1 MKLEKTKAKS
11 IKGKLKTVSS
21 NLGKVS
27 AHAIKT
33 LDRLEKG
40 EITLNQAKVAQR
52 LIADSIRAELGK
64 AMVDNQILTLDEV
77 KTITIEPS

>member
-1 MKLEKTKAKS
+1 MKLQRTKAKTT
-11 IKGKLKTVSS
+11 KGKLETVST

-33 LDRLEKG
+33 LDRLENG

-64 AMVDNQILTLDEV
+64 AMVDSQILTLDQP
-77 KTITIEPS
+77 KIITLKE

>member
-1 MKLEKTKAKS
+1 MKLKKTKATTA
-11 IKGKLKTVSS
+11 KGKLETVSS

-64 AMVDNQILTLDEV
+64 AMVDSQIITLDQPR
-77 KTITIEPS
+77 TIALKQ